1 MYCKWLSISIPFRC
15 TKIIRKKNIINIT
28 HWIQRPELFND
39 LDEEFKSVKKYN
51 YYDCVRGNYPEEYI
65 KIINKQEID
74 KIFFEEKKNLLN
86 SMASR
91 FNYYENLSET
101 DLMRFIEIHKNYWS
115 SFFLLKTKLI

>member
-1 MYCKWLSISIPFRC
+1 MFKCIVNGYQYPFHLDVL
-15 TKIIRKKNIINIT
+15 KSLEKKNIINIT

-74 KIFFEEKKNLLN
+74 KIFLRK
-86 SMASR
+86 R
-91 FNYYENLSET
+91 
-101 DLMRFIEIHKNYWS
+101 RIC
-115 SFFLLKTKLI
+115 